1 MAENLLDTWRG
12 DTAHP
17 APQPNGGNA
26 TLGTPAA
33 ALVTIQT
40 VTVQTNTV
48 GKQAANFVPGNVA
61 GHR

>member
-1 MAENLLDTWRG
+1 MENCNDLWRG

-26 TLGTPAA
+26 TLGSPAA
-33 ALVTIQT
+33 ALVTIQM
-40 VTVQTNTV
+40 VTSLANGV
-48 GKQAANFVPGNVA
+48 GRQNVNFVPGNVA

>member
-26 TLGTPAA
+26 TLGSPAA
-33 ALVTIQT
+33 ALVPIQT
-40 VTVQTNTV
+40 VATLANTV
-48 GKQAANFVPGNVA
+48 GKQTVNVQPGNIA